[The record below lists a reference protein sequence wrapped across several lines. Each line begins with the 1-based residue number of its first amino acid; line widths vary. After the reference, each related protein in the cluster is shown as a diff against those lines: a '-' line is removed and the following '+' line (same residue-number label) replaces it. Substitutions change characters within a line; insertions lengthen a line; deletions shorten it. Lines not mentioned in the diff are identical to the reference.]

1 MKRTN
6 VYLDEEQARTL
17 RHLAVEEGR
26 SFTDLVRE
34 ALDEYVS
41 RRGLNSIVHAIP
53 PRETISPA
61 EWRAR
66 FLAALDQVHAGA
78 PAPDESE
85 QIEREI
91 TAAHTEARCEQQKN
105 AGSSR
110 S

>member
-41 RRGLNSIVHAIP
+41 RRGLN
-53 PRETISPA
+53 
-61 EWRAR
+61 
-66 FLAALDQVHAGA
+66 
-78 PAPDESE
+78 
-85 QIEREI
+85 
-91 TAAHTEARCEQQKN
+91 
-105 AGSSR
+105 
-110 S
+110 